1 MKYDYIVVGAGS
13 AGAIIATRLSEDPSV
28 SVLLVEAGS
37 DYPDFQTLPDKFKY
51 GYGPELQSK
60 PNWWLDPGDEKRWLY
75 VAKSTEEQDLPMLVP
90 RGKGM
95 GGSSAVNAQIF
106 LRGDPEDY
114 DTWADNGNDEWSF
127 QKCLPAFKRIEN
139 DTDMDGDF
147 HGHEGPIRVR
157 RHPKSEWTEDAG
169 AFYEGFQSLGFP
181 STDDH
186 NDPDSTGVGPM
197 PFNTIDRVRQSTA
210 LNYINPARN
219 RLNLTL
225 RGDCTVHRILFNNNR
240 AIGVEIES

>member
-28 SVLLVEAGS
+28 SVLLLEAGS
-37 DYPDFQTLPDKFKY
+37 DYPDFQSLPDKFKY
-51 GYGPELQSK
+51 GYGPELQNK

-114 DTWADNGNDEWSF
+114 DTWSDNGNYEWSF
-127 QKCLPAFKRIEN
+127 QKCLE
-139 DTDMDGDF
+139 
-147 HGHEGPIRVR
+147 
-157 RHPKSEWTEDAG
+157 
-169 AFYEGFQSLGFP
+169 
-181 STDDH
+181 
-186 NDPDSTGVGPM
+186 
-197 PFNTIDRVRQSTA
+197 
-210 LNYINPARN
+210 
-219 RLNLTL
+219 
-225 RGDCTVHRILFNNNR
+225 
-240 AIGVEIES
+240 